1 MIRSY
6 LGVIT
11 NDYKAQG
18 EQRIKLLMKINFM
31 SSKDSDEIGS
41 MHTTGNNI
49 EIIKVMK
56 PMSSLKKN

>member
-1 MIRSY
+1 
-6 LGVIT
+6 
-11 NDYKAQG
+11 
-18 EQRIKLLMKINFM
+18 M

-56 PMSSLKKN
+56 PMSSLKKNWFSFLKISKRIRRINERKWVCFW